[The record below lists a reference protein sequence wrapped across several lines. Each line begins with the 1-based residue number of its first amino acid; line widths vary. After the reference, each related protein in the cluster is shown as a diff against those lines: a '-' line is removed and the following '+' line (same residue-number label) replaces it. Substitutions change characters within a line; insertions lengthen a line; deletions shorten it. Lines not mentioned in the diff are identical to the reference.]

1 MTFGWLPAAREFCT
15 LPDVFSNPP
24 QGKIRHLFRG
34 ALLAVIAS
42 VIIPVLLDAS
52 FRPLAP
58 ASLMLYGLF
67 VVYCVVMMHGVGW
80 AKAVLPRAWAWP
92 FFGGMLG
99 LFALFYLVADPS
111 YTVWIL
117 AMPVVSLAA
126 ATVRLRWAILVA
138 AACLAVQAGFLVSK
152 DVEWRAISTSTISW
166 SVGMVFTL
174 ACTELA
180 VWANAS
186 RERAEQLTREL
197 EAANA
202 ELRSAAERTA
212 ALAAATERNRIAR
225 DIHDG
230 LGHYLTVVAV
240 QLQAARALLPA
251 QPERAAAVV
260 AKAEQAARHALDDV
274 RRSVGALREPTNRP
288 PLPVALE
295 GLVRESG
302 LAASFVCAGEVRR
315 LGEAAEQA
323 LFRAVQEGLTNV
335 RKHAGPARAAVV
347 LDYRGPGGVAVEV
360 TDNGAGGAVSPG
372 SGFGLAGLRERLAAV
387 GGSLSAGRAPAG
399 GFRLRAEV
407 AA

>member
-1 MTFGWLPAAREFCT
+1 MTFGWLPAARELCT
-15 LPDVFSNPP
+15 LPGVFSNPP
-24 QGKIRHLFRG
+24 QGKIRLLFRG
-34 ALLAVIAS
+34 ALLAVITS
-42 VIIPVLLDAS
+42 VLIPVLLDAS

-58 ASLMLYGLF
+58 SSLVLYGLF
-67 VVYCVVMMHGVGW
+67 VVYGVVMMHGVGW
-80 AKAVLPRAWAWP
+80 AKAVLPSAWAGL
-92 FFGGMLG
+92 FFGAMLG
-99 LFALFYLVADPS
+99 LFAVFYFVANPS

-126 ATVRLRWAILVA
+126 GTVRLRWAILVA
-138 AACLAVQAGFLVSK
+138 VAFLAVQAGFLMSLH
-152 DVEWRAISTSTISW
+152 VEWRAISTSTISW

-186 RERAEQLTREL
+186 RERAEQLTHEL
-197 EAANA
+197 EVANA
-202 ELRSAAERTA
+202 ELRSAAEQTA

-251 QPERAAAVV
+251 QPERAADVV
-260 AKAEQAARHALDDV
+260 ATAEQAARHALDDV
-274 RRSVGALREPTNRP
+274 RRSVGALREPTERP

-302 LAASFVCAGEVRR
+302 LVASLDCVGEARR

-323 LFRAVQEGLTNV
+323 LFRVVQEGLTNV
-335 RKHAGPARAAVV
+335 RKHAGAARATVV
-347 LDYRGPGGVAVEV
+347 LDYRAPTAVAVEV
-360 TDNGAGGAVSPG
+360 ADDGSGGIASPG
-372 SGFGLAGLRERLAAV
+372 GGFGLAGLRERLAAV